1 MMKMPTMM
9 MTTTTVTMVSI
20 LSSLTFSIQYHFSH
34 YLTCATLSDDGEAS
48 DNIYLQNF
56 KDEYTNA
63 LMASDDDAGDDDD
76 DEGDD
81 DDDDEG
87 DEELG
92 TSARE

>member
-1 MMKMPTMM
+1 
-9 MTTTTVTMVSI
+9 
-20 LSSLTFSIQYHFSH
+20 
-34 YLTCATLSDDGEAS
+34 LTCVTLSDDGEAS

-63 LMASDDDAGDDDD
+63 FMASDDDAGDDDD